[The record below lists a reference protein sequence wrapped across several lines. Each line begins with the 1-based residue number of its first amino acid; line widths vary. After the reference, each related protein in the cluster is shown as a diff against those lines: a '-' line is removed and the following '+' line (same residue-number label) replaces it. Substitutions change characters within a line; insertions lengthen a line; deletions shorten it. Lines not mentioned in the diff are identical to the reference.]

1 MATLNDFLAERGSAR
16 ARARYQAATTEGKAA
31 AAKLATFVKG

>member
-1 MATLNDFLAERGSAR
+1 MATLKELLAERDS